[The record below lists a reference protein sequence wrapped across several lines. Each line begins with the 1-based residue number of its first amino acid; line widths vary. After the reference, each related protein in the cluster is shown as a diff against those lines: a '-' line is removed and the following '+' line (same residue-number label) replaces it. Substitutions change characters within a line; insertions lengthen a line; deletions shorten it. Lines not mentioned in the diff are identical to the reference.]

1 MIKRILLWFISIYF
15 KQATTEIKTPEVE
28 TMSDVSVGD
37 SQPADA
43 RIIGTDGTYNHS
55 INITGSL
62 NPAPD
67 SVQQAAAPR
76 VGVADFEKALS
87 FVESGVVQLG
97 EAAKDELKE
106 LAKKYL

>member
-1 MIKRILLWFISIYF
+1 MIKRILLWLISIYF
-15 KQATTEIKTPEVE
+15 KQATTETKTPEVE

-37 SQPADA
+37 SQPAA
-43 RIIGTDGTYNHS
+43 SINFGADGVVNMQAPV

-62 NPAPD
+62 TPTPAAD
-67 SVQQAAAPR
+67 VKA
-76 VGVADFEKALS
+76 GVADFEKALE
-87 FVESGVVQLG
+87 FVESGVAKLG